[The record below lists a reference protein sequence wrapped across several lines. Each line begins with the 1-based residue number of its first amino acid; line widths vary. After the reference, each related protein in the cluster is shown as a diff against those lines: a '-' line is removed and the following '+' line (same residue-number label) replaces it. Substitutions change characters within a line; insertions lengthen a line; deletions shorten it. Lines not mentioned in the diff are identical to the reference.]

1 MHSIKP
7 TMFAINVGTNSS
19 DLELISS
26 LHRGPALLPWSQ
38 RSESIRLIFYVSA
51 TITTT
56 YILFLTIFRLL
67 SYKEKNSKRW
77 ETPQRQKISYQ
88 ATNLCVNFFLGT
100 YGIYKWTTAVPGL
113 SSLAVT
119 QTISGF
125 QEFTPF
131 AALQIGYNLWSL
143 PMGLLVI
150 NESKAMIGHHIATLS
165 VACVSCFSM
174 YGLRYYCP
182 FFYGVI
188 EISSVP
194 LTIMNFMR
202 EQRHLVSDALY
213 TYVKILFGAAF
224 LLTRVVLWTP
234 QIYEVLRCAGML
246 CYTCES
252 GLCTVVTGSFC
263 ISAFSLT
270 MLQYYWGLKVIR
282 GLSSITKKF
291 A

>member
-1 MHSIKP
+1 
-7 TMFAINVGTNSS
+7 MFTGNVGTNPS

-26 LHRGPALLPWSQ
+26 LHQGPALLPWSQ
-38 RSESIRLIFYVSA
+38 RTASIRLIFCASA
-51 TITTT
+51 TIATT
-56 YILFLTIFRLL
+56 YILFLAIFRLL
-67 SYKEKNSKRW
+67 SYKKNNSKRW

-100 YGIYKWTTAVPGL
+100 YGIYIWTTTVPEL
-113 SSLAVT
+113 SSLDVT

-150 NESKAMIGHHIATLS
+150 NESKTMIGHHIATLS
-165 VACVSCFSM
+165 VACVSCFSR

-194 LTIMNFMR
+194 LTVMNFMR
-202 EQRHLVSDALY
+202 EESYWVSDALY
-213 TYVKILFGAAF
+213 ACVRTVFGAAF
-224 LLTRVVLWTP
+224 LLTRVVFWTP

-252 GLCTVVTGSFC
+252 GLCTLVTGSFC

-270 MLQYYWGLKVIR
+270 VLQYYWGLKVVR
-282 GLSSITKKF
+282 GLLAILVKKTEKLE
-291 A
+291 